1 MYNKEEISSKG
12 IPYKSGLE
20 VFSTHEVL
28 GDEILNWGNALAY
41 RSQLGSDLDYV
52 VQDSTSDPA
61 VDALTESGAA
71 ETNRWYRFHTNS
83 GSNYHGTTAPTSG
96 DGYFTLTA
104 TKSGALLSHAGFY
117 QELNTEKGVEYQIDV
132 INSID
137 SDTATLFVNTYF
149 PKYNFGLDKVSYKL
163 NTTSSTTY
171 PMTNSS
177 TCITTSSFTAKS
189 PKEIV
194 LIYLTTSAA
203 DSVSV
208 NLTNISI
215 REKKTILEPV
225 YSEDFYG
232 NSQQVLRR
240 TSELRRFNT

>member
-41 RSQLGSDLDYV
+41 GSQLGSDLDYV

-61 VDALTESGAA
+61 VDALTEAGASQ
-71 ETNRWYRFHTNS
+71 TNRWFRFHTNN

-96 DGYFTLTA
+96 SGFFTLTA
-104 TKSGALLSHAGFY
+104 TKSGALQSHAGFY
-117 QELNTEKGVEYQIDV
+117 QQLNTEKGVEYQIDV
-132 INSID
+132 TNTID

-149 PKYNFGLDKVSYKL
+149 PKYSFGLDKVSYKL
-163 NTTSSTTY
+163 NTTSSTS
-171 PMTNSS
+171 SS

-194 LIYLTTSAA
+194 LIYLTTSSA
-203 DSVSV
+203 SVSV

-240 TSELRRFNT
+240 TNELRRFNT